1 MEPLAVN
8 VREAARLTSLSAR
21 SIRRYISSGRLSVVR
36 AGRRVLVPMP
46 ALRQFMQEAT
56 RK

>member
-1 MEPLAVN
+1 MEPLAVD
-8 VREAARLTSLSAR
+8 VQEAARLTSLSPR

-46 ALRQFMQEAT
+46 ALRQFIENGT